1 MATLKDA
8 RLLASLTQ
16 AQLAAEV
23 GLTQAAIAHY
33 ESGRRVPRLA
43 DCRKI
48 AAALNR
54 HGQLGSIEDF
64 FPAPAELSTERREGD
79 RRQGE
84 RRNGDRRQGDR
95 RAEAA

>member
-1 MATLKDA
+1 MSTLKDA

-54 HGQLGSIEDF
+54 HGQIGGIEEF
-64 FPAPAELSTERREGD
+64 FPAPSESSIERRKSD
-79 RRQGE
+79 RRQ
-84 RRNGDRRQGDR
+84 GDRRQGDR
-95 RAEAA
+95 RVA

>member
-1 MATLKDA
+1 MTALRDA
-8 RLLASLTQ
+8 RRKASLTQ

-48 AAALNR
+48 AAVLNR
-54 HGQLGSIEDF
+54 HGQSGGIEDF
-64 FPAPAELSTERREGD
+64 FPAPDG
-79 RRQGE
+79 
-84 RRNGDRRQGDR
+84 
-95 RAEAA
+95 AAKAA